1 MSAAEQVEQKPNGNV
16 PETQAQDVAEVE
28 AQVNGEEQAEGV
40 QIPPV
45 TIRIPK
51 PTCSRTVPKP
61 KEASE
66 PRDRLTIYPQPNETM
81 QDLKLLINDWV
92 GAYWLGPY
100 SLRLPFVKSEEEDG
114 RGQVFSKKQDL
125 TEVRA
130 GEKLNDWLEVQDAFA
145 HLGEDDERVLEIV
158 REPYGEFTARQSVLR
173 LLELIAP
180 AGTSANTTSTAIA
193 LQPGSTIFEAVRD
206 GAIAFGAETHY
217 EEVEVALPS
226 GRKGKGGKKEV
237 VKVKRAVSGD
247 KAHAFADWK
256 GDWQSTRLG
265 DLPISQPLLE
275 VSPSLRSIQIS
286 PFNPPP
292 PHLRQLGHQLYL
304 QVALLEGET
313 VTIICSTRG
322 WYVSKSNVNNFDPS
336 PRSNADGSV
345 AAPTH
350 SLVDLLHSLSPLFS
364 ERVSHLAPLSTEPQL
379 MDPIST
385 VAIPQAEPAYPW
397 LATAPK
403 PATGPEIL
411 RTQLAFLHTG
421 AYGADSVD
429 AARDWNEEIQGIREL
444 PRSSM
449 QERVFREKML
459 QKVWAEFDQAAVRA
473 VQSVARGD
481 IPAINPA
488 EDARAHMYLQSNIFI
503 TQGDSDALDAYAHLG
518 GDAAMRIS
526 HGKDAAGVKFL
537 NKLDVDGVYM
547 LGHTI
552 VDWQGKRWICQSI
565 LPGIFSNRRKE
576 DEEEEQT
583 APVAEEGEA
592 KKDNKEDWVNVGGS
606 PTAST
611 ADNEKVAAGEDAE
624 ESEEEAENPMM
635 IYGLDSEK
643 QTSIHWESA
652 THKLMAQIG
661 TVARLAEH
669 TVKDGK
675 GEEHKFYASAEVKGL
690 RGTDGRRYLLDAQ
703 RLSPVDI
710 EWLEKDAEGK
720 DGVNY
725 PHRLVMLRPELLE
738 TFWESELKRWARGVA
753 EKAQSKKD
761 EEAKA
766 EASKEAGPSTAATT
780 EKADGEA
787 AAAPTAETEVAEL
800 PKEDQSPAA
809 EAAAA
814 HRAEEE
820 KPVDASVV
828 GDIKQF
834 ELRFNPDAFVEQAP
848 AKGSDKPYVP
858 SAITDESDPSVK
870 AVRDASVFLR
880 SIAIPA
886 VVLDVLTGN
895 TSGIMDGAALTKHL
909 HGRGINMRYLGH
921 LVTTIVQFSA
931 GPDAKEKAETGHL
944 SALKA
949 ITIQE
954 MVFRASKHILRELIA
969 GLQPETITYAVS
981 HFLNCLLGTEFN
993 SSPSAIYN
1001 PIGVSDREA
1010 EPAYTKLTPESLKKQ
1025 IVEIVQ
1031 ARYRWSLDEEY
1042 LTSGLRKK
1050 QLLRELAMRVG
1061 FQLAQREF
1069 VFSKAEEA
1077 ANAQSDEEKEKE
1089 NNKSGKDKKAKKTNR
1104 ANAAALKRTSTFEPE
1119 DVLTLVPIVKST
1131 APSVTVAEEIL
1142 EAGRTTINRGSID
1155 LGLEFML
1162 EALQLYENIHSVIHP
1177 EVAAVYNQYSQAI
1190 HQLARLKIQQ
1200 VAATEGSDPEQPLG
1214 LDVATALRLQ
1224 RHAVTVAER
1233 TLGVH
1238 HHETAGYY
1246 FNLAML
1252 ENLEGNAQQALRYFR
1267 HVLSLW
1273 DVIHGPNHPE
1283 INTVLS
1289 NAGVVLQAINETSLA
1304 LSLQKQAYESTLAL
1318 FGSTHIQ
1325 TGQSLHQLTQSH
1337 FLAGDMPAALSTSE
1351 QALSIFTARL
1361 GEEHAQTQEVKK
1373 NVELLRA
1380 VLENVERQKERNEQL
1395 KKESQDRLK
1404 AAKERVSLGAG
1415 GRGRRLGGTL
1425 GNANGGVRIVD
1436 PATLAAAAAAAGQ
1449 PLPQGTASAA
1459 PTATGD
1465 AAAATAAAP
1474 GGAEGQAAAE
1484 GSNANAGLNVGA
1496 RGTESVEELVRF
1508 IQGQQQQPS
1517 ASAKNRGK
1525 NALRGKR
1532 RTGAKR

>member
-1 MSAAEQVEQKPNGNV
+1 MSAAEQVEQQQPNGAV
-16 PETQAQDVAEVE
+16 PETQAQDVTDFE
-28 AQVNGEEQAEGV
+28 AQVNGEEQAEGI

-51 PTCSRTVPKP
+51 PACARTVPKP

-145 HLGEDDERVLEIV
+145 HLGEDAERVLEIV
-158 REPYGEFTARQSVLR
+158 KEPYGEFTARQSVLR

-180 AGTSANTTSTAIA
+180 AGTSANTTSTSIA

-206 GAIAFGAETHY
+206 GVVSSGAETHY
-217 EEVEVALPS
+217 EEVEVTLPS

-247 KAHAFADWK
+247 QAHAFADWK

-265 DLPISQPLLE
+265 DLPIAQPLLE

-313 VTIICSTRG
+313 VTIVCSTRG

-336 PRSNADGSV
+336 PRSNVDGSV

-350 SLVDLLHSLSPLFS
+350 SLVDLLHSLSPIFS
-364 ERVSHLAPLSTEPQL
+364 ERVSHLAPLSSEPQS

-397 LATAPK
+397 LATVPK
-403 PATGPEIL
+403 PATAPEIL

-444 PRSSM
+444 PRSTM

-503 TQGDSDALDAYAHLG
+503 TQGDSDALDAYSHLG
-518 GDAAMRIS
+518 GDDAMRIS
-526 HGKDAAGVKFL
+526 HGKDAAGVKLL

-576 DEEEEQT
+576 EDEEESSAAAKED
-583 APVAEEGEA
+583 EA
-592 KKDNKEDWVNVGGS
+592 KKDGKEDWVNVGGS

-611 ADNEKVAAGEDAE
+611 AETEKAAAE
-624 ESEEEAENPMM
+624 GVEEEEEEAENPMM

-675 GEEHKFYASAEVKGL
+675 GEEYKFYASAEVKGL

-703 RLSPVDI
+703 RLSPVDV
-710 EWLEKDAEGK
+710 EWLEKDAETK
-720 DGVNY
+720 DGARY

-753 EKAQSKKD
+753 EKAQAKKD

-766 EASKEAGPSTAATT
+766 EASKEAGPSTGTSAT
-780 EKADGEA
+780 ADGEKAPDGESA
-787 AAAPTAETEVAEL
+787 AAAASAETDAAEL

-848 AKGSDKPYVP
+848 PKGSDKPFLP

-895 TSGIMDGAALTKHL
+895 TSGLMDGAALTKHL

-921 LVTTIVQFSA
+921 LASTIVQFSA
-931 GPDAKEKAETGHL
+931 GPDGKEKAETGHL
-944 SALKA
+944 AALKA
-949 ITIQE
+949 VTIQE
-954 MVFRASKHILRELIA
+954 MIFRASKHILRELIA

-981 HFLNCLLGTEFN
+981 HFLNCLLGTEYN
-993 SSPSAIYN
+993 SSPSAVYN
-1001 PIGVSDREA
+1001 PIGVSDREV

-1025 IVEIVQ
+1025 IIEVVQ
-1031 ARYRWSLDEEY
+1031 TRYRWSLDEEY
-1042 LTSGLRKK
+1042 LSSGLRKK

-1061 FQLAQREF
+1061 FQLAQREY

-1077 ANAQSDEEKEKE
+1077 TIAQSDEEREKE
-1089 NNKSGKDKKAKKTNR
+1089 NNKAGKDKKAKK
-1104 ANAAALKRTSTFEPE
+1104 ANKANVAVQKRTNTFEPE
-1119 DVLTLVPIVKST
+1119 DVLTLVPIIKST

-1304 LSLQKQAYESTLAL
+1304 LTLQKQAYESTLAL

-1415 GRGRRLGGTL
+1415 RGRRLGGTL
-1425 GNANGGVRIVD
+1425 GNANGGVRLVD

-1449 PLPQGTASAA
+1449 PLPQGIASAA

-1465 AAAATAAAP
+1465 AAAA
-1474 GGAEGQAAAE
+1474 EGQAAAE
-1484 GSNANAGLNVGA
+1484 GSTANAGLDIGA

-1508 IQGQQQQPS
+1508 IQGQQQPS

>member
-1 MSAAEQVEQKPNGNV
+1 MSAAEQVEQQKPNGDV
-16 PETQAQDVAEVE
+16 AEPQAQDVAEVD

-51 PTCSRTVPKP
+51 PACARTVPKP

-100 SLRLPFVKSEEEDG
+100 SLRLPFVKSEEEPG
-114 RGQVFSKKQDL
+114 RGQVFSRKQDL

-130 GEKLNDWLEVQDAFA
+130 GEKLNDWMEVQDAFA

-180 AGTSANTTSTAIA
+180 AGTSANTTSTSIA
-193 LQPGSTIFEAVRD
+193 LQAGSTIFEAVRD
-206 GAIAFGAETHY
+206 GAISSGAETHY

-256 GDWQSTRLG
+256 GDWQSARLG
-265 DLPISQPLLE
+265 DLPTSQPLLE
-275 VSPSLRSIQIS
+275 VAPSLRSIQIS

-313 VTIICSTRG
+313 VTIVCSTRG

-336 PRSNADGSV
+336 PRSNADGSA

-364 ERVSHLAPLSTEPQL
+364 ERVSHLAPLSTEPQS

-403 PATGPEIL
+403 PATAPEIL

-444 PRSSM
+444 PRSTM

-503 TQGDSDALDAYAHLG
+503 TQGDSDALDAYSHLG

-526 HGKDAAGVKFL
+526 HGKDAAGVKLL

-576 DEEEEQT
+576 DEEEET
-583 APVAEEGEA
+583 SAAAAEDSEA
-592 KKDNKEDWVNVGGS
+592 KKDSKEDW
-606 PTAST
+606 
-611 ADNEKVAAGEDAE
+611 
-624 ESEEEAENPMM
+624 
-635 IYGLDSEK
+635 
-643 QTSIHWESA
+643 
-652 THKLMAQIG
+652 LMAQIG

-720 DGVNY
+720 DGAKY

-753 EKAQSKKD
+753 EKAQAKKD

-766 EASKEAGPSTAATT
+766 EASKEAGPSTGTDTAAAD
-780 EKADGEA
+780 KADGEA
-787 AAAPTAETEVAEL
+787 ATAPSAETNVAEL

-848 AKGSDKPYVP
+848 TKGSDKPFLP
-858 SAITDESDPSVK
+858 SAITDESDPSIK

-895 TSGIMDGAALTKHL
+895 TSGLMDGAALTKHL

-921 LVTTIVQFSA
+921 LASTIVQFSA
-931 GPDAKEKAETGHL
+931 GPDGKEKDETGHL
-944 SALKA
+944 AALKA
-949 ITIQE
+949 VTIQE

-993 SSPSAIYN
+993 SSPSAVYN
-1001 PIGVSDREA
+1001 PIGVSDREV
-1010 EPAYTKLTPESLKKQ
+1010 EPAYTELTPESLRKQ
-1025 IVEIVQ
+1025 IIEVVQ
-1031 ARYRWSLDEEY
+1031 TRYRWSLDEDY

-1061 FQLAQREF
+1061 FQLAQRDY
-1069 VFSKAEEA
+1069 VFSKIEEA

-1089 NNKSGKDKKAKKTNR
+1089 SNKSGKDKKAKK
-1104 ANAAALKRTSTFEPE
+1104 AKSNAVTQKRSSTFEPE

-1177 EVAAVYNQYSQAI
+1177 EVAVVYNQYSQAI

-1224 RHAVTVAER
+1224 RHAVTIAER
-1233 TLGVH
+1233 TLGVY

-1304 LSLQKQAYESTLAL
+1304 LALQKQAYESTLAL

-1404 AAKERVSLGAG
+1404 AARERVSLGAG
-1415 GRGRRLGGTL
+1415 KGRRLGGTL

-1449 PLPQGTASAA
+1449 PLPQGIASAA
-1459 PTATGD
+1459 PTASGE
-1465 AAAATAAAP
+1465 AAAA
-1474 GGAEGQAAAE
+1474 AAAE

-1508 IQGQQQQPS
+1508 IQGQQQPS